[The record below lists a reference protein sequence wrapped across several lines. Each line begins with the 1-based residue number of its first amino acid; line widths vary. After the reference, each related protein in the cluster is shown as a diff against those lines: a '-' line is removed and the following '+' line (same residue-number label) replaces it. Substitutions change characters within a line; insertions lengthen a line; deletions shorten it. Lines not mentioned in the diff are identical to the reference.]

1 MERVAS
7 KIISFLLMFNLFNN
21 FSYANSKVDISVE
34 SSDNK
39 EVKGSGPVKKI
50 SKKDLELGNLT
61 DEHLANSMYHQIA
74 MASVFGTISLAGL
87 VTCACTLGH
96 LVSNDCRNVGC
107 GLEPLAYGIA
117 SLGSGAVGA
126 LFGFLSY
133 KSIKDAIATDA
144 LREEYRSLNKIS
156 QKSAV
161 NKQI

>member
-87 VTCACTLGH
+87 VTCSCTLVH
-96 LVSNDCRNVGC
+96 VV
-107 GLEPLAYGIA
+107 
-117 SLGSGAVGA
+117 
-126 LFGFLSY
+126 
-133 KSIKDAIATDA
+133 
-144 LREEYRSLNKIS
+144 
-156 QKSAV
+156 
-161 NKQI
+161 